1 MFNSVNL
8 VGRLA
13 REFNITEN
21 ENGKKYVS
29 SSLAITNDYKNSNG
43 EYDTEFI
50 PFTLFGL
57 TAERAAEYCKVGDVI
72 GIRGHLSYSN
82 NKLFINTDKLSF
94 VASKSKKDE
103 PEVEK
108 DIKM

>member
-13 REFNITEN
+13 KEFKIFEN

-29 SSLAITNDYKNSNG
+29 SSLAIPNNYKNESG
-43 EYDTEFI
+43 EYETEFI
-50 PFTLFGL
+50 PFTLFGNI
-57 TAERAAEYCKVGDVI
+57 AEKATEYCKVGDVL
-72 GIRGHLSYSN
+72 GIKGHLSYSN
-82 NKLFINTDKLSF
+82 NKLFINTEKFSF
-94 VASKSKKDE
+94 LASKSKKEDLE
-103 PEVEK
+103 SEK